1 MFTIVYIIHDREH
14 KSSIDIFTGIISKV
28 AKGFSANPFNFDTMR
43 MPAIVSTL
51 YVLTVYTWNGGTA
64 AATND
69 VE

>member
-1 MFTIVYIIHDREH
+1 MFTSYMVVNIKARSISLPA
-14 KSSIDIFTGIISKV
+14 SSQKV